1 MTSHRTRA
9 RMVTRLREQGIG
21 DERVLAAM
29 ERVPRHRF
37 LDEALASRGYEDT
50 ALPIG
55 WGQTLSRPWEVARM
69 TEALLEVV
77 PDRVLEVGAGSGY
90 QSAVLAE
97 LVGSVWGV
105 ELVPELAQ
113 AGSRSLRRLG
123 YTNVRLRAGDGRTAW
138 AHKAPFD
145 AVLVAAS
152 AEGPPWAILE
162 QVDEGGIVI
171 APVGEEAGQQ
181 LVRWRR
187 TADGF
192 LEEGLGPCHFVPLRS
207 ETAG

>member
-9 RMVTRLREQGIG
+9 RMVARLREQGIA
-21 DERVLAAM
+21 DERVLWAM

-69 TEALLEVV
+69 TEALLDAA

-105 ELVPELAQ
+105 ELVPELAG
-113 AGSRSLRRLG
+113 AGSRLLRRLG
-123 YTNVRLRAGDGRTAW
+123 YTNVHLRAGDGRTAW
-138 AHKAPFD
+138 AHKSPFD

-152 AEGPPWAILE
+152 AAGSPGAILE
-162 QVDEGGIVI
+162 QADEGGVVI
-171 APVGEEAGQQ
+171 APVGEAEDQK
-181 LVRWRR
+181 LVRWAR

-192 LEEGLGPCHFVPLRS
+192 LEEVLGSCHFVPLRS
-207 ETAG
+207 EATE

>member
-9 RMVTRLREQGIG
+9 RMVARLREQGIA

-29 ERVPRHRF
+29 ERVPRHHF

-69 TEALLEVV
+69 TEALLEAA
-77 PDRVLEVGAGSGY
+77 PQRVLEVGAGSGY

-97 LVGSVWGV
+97 VVGSVWAV
-105 ELVPELAQ
+105 EWVPELAQ
-113 AGSRSLRRLG
+113 AGSRHLRRLG
-123 YTNVRLRAGDGRTAW
+123 YTHVHVRPGDGRTAW

-145 AVLVAAS
+145 GVLVAAS
-152 AEGPPWAILE
+152 ADGPPWAILE
-162 QVDEGGIVI
+162 QVAEGGVVI
-171 APVGEEAGQQ
+171 APVGEEGGQQ
-181 LVRWRR
+181 LVRWTR
-187 TADGF
+187 T
-192 LEEGLGPCHFVPLRS
+192 EEGFAEEVLGPCHFVPLRG